1 MLNLSVEVVFPV
13 VDAATQTGKKIMPA
27 RFTDRVHKP
36 QKWMLGMYCRGNY
49 SLVGDACCTVR
60 VLTLLSGCLV
70 SVFALPYCS
79 AGDTFPL

>member
-49 SLVGDACCTVR
+49 SLVGGCVLHWTGLDA
-60 VLTLLSGCLV
+60 
-70 SVFALPYCS
+70 A
-79 AGDTFPL
+79 

>member
-1 MLNLSVEVVFPV
+1 MELNLSVEVVFPV

-49 SLVGDACCTVR
+49 SLVG
-60 VLTLLSGCLV
+60 G
-70 SVFALPYCS
+70 
-79 AGDTFPL
+79 